1 MLDFIKWYFCTYCI
15 SHFILFFSLTWLIIL
30 IFERETSLTF
40 LGETKLGIS
49 KTVLFGMTAFICM
62 TKRGL
67 CFSFSYRLWWFF
79 ISVFRHLCIYFWP
92 HWVFAAAR
100 GGFSRSDEQGLPC
113 SSGAQAPCC
122 GGFCCRAQ
130 TLGLQASVVVARGF
144 SCSVSC
150 GIFPDQGLNWCFL
163 QCKAG
168 S

>member
-1 MLDFIKWYFCTYCI
+1 MHLLLLNQPYISGRNQTWNFKNCSVWNDCI
-15 SHFILFFSLTWLIIL
+15 YMYDQEGIVFLFLIPSLMVFS
-30 IFERETSLTF
+30 
-40 LGETKLGIS
+40 
-49 KTVLFGMTAFICM
+49 
-62 TKRGL
+62 
-67 CFSFSYRLWWFF
+67 